1 MRKTYQSIGS
11 FAVLMLCAGSGPAFA
26 QTGADASA
34 SSSGDIIVTAR
45 RREETLQD
53 VPATIQVISTKELAR
68 RNVQGEWDLP
78 AAVPGLFIRTNNS
91 QNQLNYVIRGESMEP
106 YSGSVPGVQPYI
118 NEVALSGSIP
128 ISFFDLES
136 VQVLKG
142 PQGTLFGRNSTGGAV
157 LYQTAKPT
165 SEAGGKLSIQYGNL
179 DIFIGEAALNVPIME
194 DTVLLRVAG
203 KMSSGG
209 AFIKNIYNDTRQ
221 GDSDLN
227 SARGTLIIKP
237 SNAIT
242 NETMVQYDDY
252 EGTNYGRYV
261 FYVEPCGGVGRNF
274 TCWAN
279 GQNAFF
285 QDFVSSAPGTYF
297 PGWPSGFVYPGGL
310 PGLPEFLKSQG
321 RYVVDQNGPQEYNG
335 DATVVINT
343 TTLELSSS
351 LTIKNIFGY
360 ARAQRSFAYDNDA
373 TPYPFLQGGG
383 TAPGGAPLEHQYTRT
398 YSDELQLQGT
408 ALDDRLNY
416 ILGVFYSDHRVVNN
430 SALHGFG
437 YNPAANFP
445 FNFNIR
451 YKARSKD
458 KSTAVFAQG
467 TYALTDQLNVTAGF
481 RQTWDK
487 LAIDQLEGSLFFG
500 RPGNHTKVND
510 QSWTFSLDYKVT
522 PELMLYATT
531 RGSWRVGGYN
541 PFVGNP
547 VSGENRLTAEN
558 GGNYFQPE
566 RVRDVEVGAK
576 FAGRIGGMPAH
587 FNIDAYNVWV
597 ENSQKTAYT
606 VLNGNI
612 TSATVTI
619 PKAKVT
625 GVEADGD
632 ISPADWLQLGGTV
645 SYQDARFTDNV
656 AGLYGQTT
664 EFGPYADAP
673 KWSGSIFANVTVP
686 MAGDAGTLR
695 YHADL
700 YLQSSFHVS
709 NLGNT
714 FNPGDKLPGYHLLN
728 MRLDWE
734 DPMNIEG
741 LTLSAFAKNLT
752 NELYFSGGSGSV
764 ALYSTNSG
772 LWGQPRTYG
781 FALSGEF

>member
-1 MRKTYQSIGS
+1 MRNFYR
-11 FAVLMLCAGSGPAFA
+11 
-26 QTGADASA
+26 SA
-34 SSSGDIIVTAR
+34 SKLAILMVCMQGAPALAQSADEAVSTGDIIVTAR
-45 RREETLQD
+45 RREETLQS
-53 VPATIQVISTKELAR
+53 VPATIQAIDADALVR
-68 RNVQGEWDLP
+68 RNIQGELDLP
-78 AAVPGLFIRTNNS
+78 AAVPGLFIRSNNS

-106 YSGSVPGVQPYI
+106 YSGSVPGVQPYV
-118 NEVALSGSIP
+118 NEVALSGSVP

-165 SEAGGKLSIQYGNL
+165 SEAGGKLSMQYGNL
-179 DIFIGEAALNVPIME
+179 DIFIGEAALNIPIVE
-194 DTVLLRVAG
+194 DSVLLRVAG
-203 KMSSGG
+203 KMTSGG
-209 AFIKNIYNDTRQ
+209 AFIKNIYNDTKQ
-221 GDSDLN
+221 GKTDL
-227 SARGTLIIKP
+227 AAVRGTLVIKP
-237 SNAIT
+237 NDTIT

-252 EGTNYGRYV
+252 GGTNYGRFV

-279 GQNAFF
+279 DQNAFF
-285 QDFVSSAPGTYF
+285 QSFVSSPAGTYF
-297 PGWPSGFVYPGGL
+297 PGWPGGFVYPGGL
-310 PGLPEFLKSQG
+310 PGLPDFLRSQG
-321 RYVVDQNGPQEYNG
+321 KYVVDQNGPQEYNG
-335 DATVVINT
+335 DATVIVNT
-343 TTLELSSS
+343 TTLELSPS

-360 ARAQRSFAYDNDA
+360 ARAQRSFAYDNDS

-383 TAPGGAPLEHQYTRT
+383 TAPGGGRLEHQFTRT
-398 YSDELQLQGT
+398 YSDELQLQGS
-408 ALDDRLNY
+408 AADDRLNF
-416 ILGVFYSDHRVVNN
+416 ILGAFYSNQRVVNN
-430 SALHGFG
+430 SPLEGFG
-437 YNPAANFP
+437 YIPSTGGF

-451 YKARSKD
+451 YKTQTAD
-458 KSTAVFAQG
+458 KSKAVFAQA
-467 TYALTDQLNVTAGF
+467 TYALTDQLNLTAGF

-487 LAIDQLEGSLFFG
+487 LSAKPLEGSLFFG
-500 RPGNHTKVND
+500 RPGNHTKEDD
-510 QSWTFSLDYKVT
+510 QSWTISLDYKVT

-547 VSGENRLTAEN
+547 TDGANRRTAEDS
-558 GGNYFQPE
+558 GNFFLSE

-576 FAGRIGGMPAH
+576 FAGRIGGVPARL
-587 FNIDAYNVWV
+587 NIDAYNVWV

-606 VLNGNI
+606 LVGGNI

-632 ISPADWLQLGGTV
+632 ISPTDWLQIGGTI

-656 AGLYGQTT
+656 AGLYGQTA

-673 KWSGSIFANVTVP
+673 KVSGSIFANVTVP
-686 MAGDAGTLR
+686 LEGDAGTLR
-695 YHADL
+695 YHVDFYA
-700 YLQSSFHVS
+700 QSSFHIS

-728 MRLDWE
+728 MRLDWD

-752 NELYFSGGSGSV
+752 NELYFTGGGGSV
-764 ALYSTNSG
+764 ALYSTNSAI
-772 LWGQPRTYG
+772 WGQPRTYG
-781 FALSGEF
+781 VALSADF